1 MNNDYNGKIKGARS
15 TVSCAVR
22 DCQVTDVSASSDCDS
37 LARVGGRVPRPPLYI
52 LNYFNMLDAPRWL
65 ALSPLAGHCIELRQ
79 RHHMQATL

>member
-1 MNNDYNGKIKGARS
+1 MAKRALEVYRACDAS
-15 TVSCAVR
+15 VPPVR
-22 DCQVTDVSASSDCDS
+22 ALCVTDVSASSDCDS